1 MPYLNLTRGEPWA
14 GTWAVMHFP
23 DDAAKR
29 EVFIA
34 KLWSVFYPIYEKT
47 GGEPM
52 PRSVLLSVMETAV
65 TIPLQRDELVDR
77 HYKGLAAG
85 EQLRWLFALAQTEPK
100 LAAWNTAARLVEWQ
114 SEKSRAYLYDARRV
128 FLPVIHLWAAFILRD
143 RRFYGDESRGY
154 TAIDDLHTFI
164 AEAMALL
171 QWGMQFRLPRKTAK
185 PPLNRQTVDFWTPPP
200 DWSPPTP
207 RPGWPRDGRLR
218 PVTLEDKWV
227 RRTRSKP
234 VRKNLSSL
242 RWTNR

>member
-1 MPYLNLTRGEPWA
+1 M
-14 GTWAVMHFP
+14 
-23 DDAAKR
+23 
-29 EVFIA
+29 
-34 KLWSVFYPIYEKT
+34 
-47 GGEPM
+47 
-52 PRSVLLSVMETAV
+52 
-65 TIPLQRDELVDR
+65 DR

-171 QWGMQFRLPRKTAK
+171 QWGTRFKLARKKVK
-185 PPLNRQTVDFWTPPP
+185 PTLNHQTVDFWTPPS

-218 PVTLEDKWV
+218 PVTLEEKWV
-227 RRTRSKP
+227 RRTRSRPVRTKP
-234 VRKNLSSL
+234 V
-242 RWTNR
+242 

>member
-1 MPYLNLTRGEPWA
+1 MPYLNLTRG
-14 GTWAVMHFP
+14 GTSAVMHFP

-34 KLWSVFYPIYEKT
+34 KLWSGFYPIYEKT
-47 GGEPM
+47 GGEPL

-65 TIPLQRDELVDR
+65 AIPLQRDELADR

-85 EQLRWLFALAQTEPK
+85 EQLRWLFALAQTKPK

-114 SEKSRAYLYDARRV
+114 SGKSRAYLYDARRV
-128 FLPVIHLWAAFILRD
+128 FLPVIHLWATFILRD

-171 QWGMQFRLPRKTAK
+171 QWGMQFKLPRETAE

-227 RRTRSKP
+227 RRARSKP
-234 VRKNLSSL
+234 VRKKPV
-242 RWTNR
+242 